1 MSQAAPAKSGF
12 RNFFLMWFGQ
22 VISLLGSGL
31 TAFAVGVWVYQKTGN
46 VTLFTLI
53 AVSAALPATLLSP
66 IAGVLVDRFDRKWVL
81 VVSDSG
87 AALSSVALLL
97 LFGFDA
103 LQVWHVYVLV
113 AMNAVFNTLQFP
125 AFGASITMLIPKQ
138 HFGRASGMMQFG
150 FSGTQVL
157 APLVAGFLMVWLSI
171 EGVIVIDLTTF
182 AIAVVLL
189 VFFVHIPRPEASAA
203 EGARP
208 SFWRQVAFGWEYIRD
223 RPGLLTLL
231 SFFAAI
237 NFLVPVGMVLVTP
250 MVLSFGG
257 PDELGLVLSIGSAGM
272 LTGSVV
278 MTAWG
283 GPRRRMAGILGAAPV
298 ISVGLFIAGLRPSVL
313 LIAAGMFVLF
323 FVIPIINGCSQAIWQ
338 SKVEPAV
345 QGRVF
350 AMRRMVAQISAPV
363 AYLIAGP
370 LAERVFVPL
379 LRPDG
384 ALASSLGVWMGT
396 GEGRGIGLMF
406 WAMGALFLLVV
417 AIAAVYPR
425 MRNLE
430 DVVPDAVPETPPVAP
445 PPPASE
451 PVSAA
456 PAAETPAAE
465 APAEG

>member
-1 MSQAAPAKSGF
+1 MNQAAPAPEAAKSGF
-12 RNFFLMWFGQ
+12 RNFFTMWFGQ

-31 TAFAVGVWVYQKTGN
+31 TAFAVGVWVYQETGN

-66 IAGVLVDRFDRKWVL
+66 VAGVLVDRFDRKWVL
-81 VVSDSG
+81 VISDTG
-87 AALSSVALLL
+87 AALSSLGLLAL
-97 LFGFDA
+97 FSFDA
-103 LQVWHVYVLV
+103 LQLWHIYVLV
-113 AMNAVFNTLQFP
+113 GINAVFNTLQFP
-125 AFGASITMLIPKQ
+125 AFSASITMLIPKQ

-157 APLVAGFLMVWLSI
+157 APLLAGFLLVWVSI
-171 EGVIVIDLTTF
+171 EGIIVIDLTTF

-189 VFFVHIPRPEASAA
+189 VLFVHIPRPESSPA
-203 EGARP
+203 EGRRP
-208 SFWRQVAFGWEYIRD
+208 SFWRQVAFGWEYIHD

-250 MVLSFGG
+250 MVLSFAG
-257 PDELGLVLSIGSAGM
+257 PDELGVVLSIGSAGM
-272 LTGSVV
+272 LTGSLV

-298 ISVGLFIAGLRPSVL
+298 VSLGLFVAGFRPSVP
-313 LIAAGMFVLF
+313 LIACGLFLLF
-323 FVIPIINGCSQAIWQ
+323 FVIPVINGCSQAIWQ
-338 SKVEPAV
+338 SKVEPGV

-363 AYLIAGP
+363 GYLIAGP
-370 LAERVFVPL
+370 VAERVFVPL

-384 ALASSLGVWMGT
+384 ALAAGLGSWMGT

-417 AIAAVYPR
+417 AAAAAYPR

-430 DVVPDAVPETPPVAP
+430 DVVPDAVPETPPAAGEEAVAGDGM
-445 PPPASE
+445 
-451 PVSAA
+451 
-456 PAAETPAAE
+456 AEE